1 MEDMQEKILSVK
13 WVTESV
19 LIERIN
25 ERLADDSRTMRD
37 LRMQGSPSFG
47 HFYEQLNSID
57 KQPSSLDLEAV
68 GREMGVLAPDE
79 AIAHIAASPRIDR
92 DKRK

>member
-1 MEDMQEKILSVK
+1 MQEKSSTVK

-25 ERLADDSRTMRD
+25 ERLADDSRQTQN
-37 LRMQGSPSFG
+37 LRMEGSPSFG
-47 HFYEQLNSID
+47 HFYEQLDSID
-57 KQPSSLDLEAV
+57 EHPGSIDLDAV
-68 GREMGVLAPDE
+68 GRAMGVLAPDE
-79 AIAHIAASPRIDR
+79 AIAHINASPRCDR